1 MGRLRDEAMVEV
13 WGKVPEYKGRGRPPT
28 KKRPKQV
35 VNTYRWSSGEKM
47 VE

>member
-1 MGRLRDEAMVEV
+1 MVEV

-47 VE
+47 VG